1 MIEISGLAK
10 RFTVENPK
18 KLSEQEKKDPRLKG
32 RYFQSVRDVSFTCE
46 KGQVLGLL
54 GPNGAGKTTTLRMLS
69 TALKPDSGKVI
80 IGGEDVLSNPNIAR
94 KKIGFL
100 SSSTG
105 LYGRLSGRENIS
117 YFGELHG
124 ISKNVINARIEEL
137 ADLLDMQTFLD
148 RRAENFSSGM
158 KQKVSIAR
166 AVIHEPE
173 LVVLDEPTTGL
184 DIMATSTV
192 MEFIQRLK
200 DKGTPV
206 IFSTHHLD
214 EVQALCDKVTVINQ
228 GETVFNDSLAA
239 FSALSGNGAEAGQMH
254 KSFLKTLSMD
264 SEEMGNVVNL

>member
-1 MIEISGLAK
+1 MIEITGLAK
-10 RFTVENPK
+10 RFEVENPK

-32 RYFQSVRDVSFTCE
+32 RYFQSVRDVSFTCQSGE
-46 KGQVLGLL
+46 VLGLL

-69 TALKPDSGKVI
+69 TALRPDSGSVTI
-80 IGGEDVLSNPNIAR
+80 DGQDVLANPNVAR

-105 LYGRLSGRENIS
+105 LYGRLTGRENIC

-124 ISKNVINARIEEL
+124 LSRSTIDARIHEMAE
-137 ADLLDMQTFLD
+137 LLDMQSFLE

-166 AVIHEPE
+166 AVIHEPS

-239 FSALSGNGAEAGQMH
+239 FSALSDGQMH
-254 KSFLKTLSMD
+254 KSFLKTLSTE
-264 SEEMGNVVNL
+264 SQEKSNVVNL

>member
-1 MIEISGLAK
+1 M
-10 RFTVENPK
+10 
-18 KLSEQEKKDPRLKG
+18 
-32 RYFQSVRDVSFTCE
+32 
-46 KGQVLGLL
+46 
-54 GPNGAGKTTTLRMLS
+54 
-69 TALKPDSGKVI
+69 
-80 IGGEDVLSNPNIAR
+80 
-94 KKIGFL
+94 
-100 SSSTG
+100 
-105 LYGRLSGRENIS
+105 
-117 YFGELHG
+117 
-124 ISKNVINARIEEL
+124 INARIEEL

-214 EVQALCDKVTVINQ
+214 EVQTLCDKVTVINQ

-239 FSALSGNGAEAGQMH
+239 FSALSGNDGAGGQMH

-264 SEEMGNVVNL
+264 SEEMGHVVNL

>member
-1 MIEISGLAK
+1 MIQVKNLSKE
-10 RFTVENPK
+10 F
-18 KLSEQEKKDPRLKG
+18 KLSKQKRKEMGDEFKNVKIFKAVDNI
-32 RYFQSVRDVSFTCE
+32 SFECSPG
-46 KGQVLGLL
+46 KIFGLI

-124 ISKNVINARIEEL
+124 IPKNVINARIEEL

-214 EVQALCDKVTVINQ
+214 EVQTLCDKVTVINQ

-239 FSALSGNGAEAGQMH
+239 FSALSGNDGAGGQMH

>member
-1 MIEISGLAK
+1 MTIKSKDISLTIEGK
-10 RFTVENPK
+10 RIIQNINLEICPG
-18 KLSEQEKKDPRLKG
+18 KL
-32 RYFQSVRDVSFTCE
+32 VA
-46 KGQVLGLL
+46 LL

-124 ISKNVINARIEEL
+124 IPKNVINARIEEL

-214 EVQALCDKVTVINQ
+214 EVQTLCDKVTVINQ

-239 FSALSGNGAEAGQMH
+239 FSALSGNDGAGGQMH

>member
-10 RFTVENPK
+10 RFEVENPK

-32 RYFQSVRDVSFTCE
+32 RYFQSVRDVSFTCG

-69 TALKPDSGKVI
+69 TALKPDSGKVLI
-80 IGGEDVLSNPNIAR
+80 DGDDVLANPIIAR

-105 LYGRLSGRENIS
+105 LYGRLTGRENIA

-124 ISKNVINARIEEL
+124 LDRKTIDARIEEM
-137 ADLLDMQTFLD
+137 ADLLDMESFLE

-158 KQKVSIAR
+158 KQKTSIAR
-166 AVIHEPE
+166 AVIHEPS

-200 DKGTPV
+200 SKGTPV

-214 EVQALCDKVTVINQ
+214 EVQTLCDKVTVINQ
-228 GETVFNDSLAA
+228 GQTVFNDSLEA
-239 FSALSGNGAEAGQMH
+239 FSALSGGQMH
-254 KSFLKTLSMD
+254 KSFLQTLALD
-264 SEEMGNVVNL
+264 TKETNNVVNL